1 MNEMDSILEDI
12 EVVDFDVDFDA
23 GVYEVKCKVDNKDV
37 TFTAMFDGVF
47 NLLRF
52 ICNPNEPELIEQYKN
67 KVLDFVKRI
76 IIKQC
81 WFALKRHENST
92 IFQCGNSNS
101 NNKFDFEALV
111 VDFEDPDTKHFCAIL
126 DKLLLNYYTKG
137 NMNLIRQIKR
147 HVIKGNVD
155 FLVKTEDIVDSSKIH
170 EGIARDKTN
179 SGASMIIWDIEDIKL
194 KRI

>member
-1 MNEMDSILEDI
+1 MDSILEDI
-12 EVVDFDVDFDA
+12 EVVDFDADFDA
-23 GVYEVKCKVDNKDV
+23 GVYEVKCKIDNKDV
-37 TFTAMFDGVF
+37 TFIAMFNRVF

-52 ICNPNEPELIEQYKN
+52 ICIPNEPELIEQYKN
-67 KVLDFVKRI
+67 KVLDFIKRI

-81 WFALKRHENST
+81 WFALKKYENST
-92 IFQCGNSNS
+92 IFQCGNNDS

-111 VDFEDPDTKHFCAIL
+111 VDFEDPDIKHFCAIL

>member
-1 MNEMDSILEDI
+1 MDSILEGI
-12 EVVDFDVDFDA
+12 EVVDFDADFDA
-23 GVYEVKCKVDNKDV
+23 GIYEVKCKIDNKDV
-37 TFTAMFDGVF
+37 TFTAIFNGVF

-81 WFALKRHENST
+81 WSALKRHENST
-92 IFQCGNSNS
+92 IFQCGNSDS

-111 VDFEDPDTKHFCAIL
+111 VDFEDLDTKHFCAIL

-137 NMNLIRQIKR
+137 NMNLIRQIKG

>member
-1 MNEMDSILEDI
+1 MNEIDNILEGR
-12 EVVDFDVDFDA
+12 EVVDFDTDFDA
-23 GVYEVKCKVDNKDV
+23 GVYEVKCKIDDKNV

-81 WFALKRHENST
+81 WFALKRYENST
-92 IFQCGNSNS
+92 IFQCGNNGSK
-101 NNKFDFEALV
+101 NKFDFEALI
-111 VDFEDPDTKHFCAIL
+111 VDFEDPDTKHFCTIL

-137 NMNLIRQIKR
+137 NMSLIRRIKG
-147 HVIKGNVD
+147 HIIKGNVD

-170 EGIARDKTN
+170 EGIAREKTN
-179 SGASMIIWDIEDIKL
+179 SGASMILWDIEDIKL

>member
-1 MNEMDSILEDI
+1 MDSILESTEI
-12 EVVDFDVDFDA
+12 IDFDTDFDA

-37 TFTAMFDGVF
+37 TFTAIFNGGFD
-47 NLLRF
+47 LLHFR
-52 ICNPNEPELIEQYKN
+52 CEPNNPELIGQYKN
-67 KVLDFVKRI
+67 KVLDIIKRI

-92 IFQCGNSNS
+92 IFQCGNSDS

-126 DKLLLNYYTKG
+126 DKFLLNYYTKG
-137 NMNLIRQIKR
+137 NMNLIRQIKG
-147 HVIKGNVD
+147 HIIKGNVD
-155 FLVKTEDIVDSSKIH
+155 FLVKTEDVVDFSKIH
-170 EGIARDKTN
+170 EGIAREKTT
-179 SGASMIIWDIEDIKL
+179 SGASMIIWDIENIKL